1 MRFILFISI
10 FSISLFAQ
18 KITFQDEYDNNVTL
32 NNEAKK
38 VALFPI
44 PLASFSIA
52 VDGNTNRIQSI
63 NPIAKDII
71 NQGIL
76 GKIFKEANSLNTTG
90 INADFSPNIEELIKA
105 DLDFIVQW
113 GSFGSELYEPLKK
126 LGIAMALIK
135 FKGEENTIKWFE
147 MLGKAYKQE
156 ERVNSIL
163 KHRAEIRKNIEQM
176 KFKNQPKIAMFSSSA
191 GKLNL
196 AGKDTY
202 HDWAI
207 NLIGAKN
214 IAKHQGFRLVEPE
227 TFLALNP
234 DIIFIAST
242 DKTEPKYFY
251 NNKIFSKINAVK
263 NKKVYK
269 MPNGGF
275 RWDPPSQESPLSW
288 LWMTSMTHN
297 IDLDIKRHMQEM
309 YSFLYNYNLSENDM
323 DLILQIDVNK
333 NSSNYLEFFGKKE
346 DK

>member
-1 MRFILFISI
+1 
-10 FSISLFAQ
+10 
-18 KITFQDEYDNNVTL
+18 
-32 NNEAKK
+32 
-38 VALFPI
+38 
-44 PLASFSIA
+44 
-52 VDGNTNRIQSI
+52 
-63 NPIAKDII
+63 
-71 NQGIL
+71 
-76 GKIFKEANSLNTTG
+76 
-90 INADFSPNIEELIKA
+90 
-105 DLDFIVQW
+105 
-113 GSFGSELYEPLKK
+113 
-126 LGIAMALIK
+126 MALIK

-156 ERVNSIL
+156 ERVNNIL

-176 KFKNQPKIAMFSSSA
+176 KFENQPKIAMFSSSA
-191 GKLNL
+191 GKLSL

-288 LWMTSMTHN
+288 LWMISMAHN
-297 IDLDIKRHMQEM
+297 IDLDIKSHMQEM

>member
-1 MRFILFISI
+1 MRFIIFISI
-10 FSISLFAQ
+10 LSICLSAQ
-18 KITFQDEYDNNVTL
+18 KITFQDEYDNNITL

-52 VDGNTNRIQSI
+52 VDGNTKRIQSI
-63 NPIAKDII
+63 NPVAKDII

-76 GKIFKEANSLNTTG
+76 GKIFKEANSLNTAG
-90 INADFSPNIEELIKA
+90 IGADFSPNIEELIKA
-105 DLDFIVQW
+105 NPDFIVQW
-113 GSFGSELYEPLKK
+113 GSFDSGVYEPLKK

-156 ERVNSIL
+156 ERVKDIL
-163 KHRAEIRKNIEQM
+163 AHRAKIRKSIEEM
-176 KFKNQPKIAMFSSSA
+176 EFKDQPKAAMFSSSA
-191 GKLNL
+191 GKLRL

-202 HDWAI
+202 HDWALG
-207 NLIGAKN
+207 LIGAKN
-214 IAKHQGFRLVEPE
+214 IAKHQGFKLIEAE
-227 TFLALNP
+227 TLIVLNP
-234 DIIFIAST
+234 DIIFISAT
-242 DKTEPKYFY
+242 DSIEPKYFY

-288 LWMTSMTHN
+288 LWMTSLAHN
-297 IDLDIKRHMQEM
+297 IDLDIKRHMKEM
-309 YSFLYNYNLSENDM
+309 YSFLYNYNLNENDIS
-323 DLILQIDVNK
+323 LILQTDTNK
-333 NSSNYLEFFGKKE
+333 NSSNYLEFFSKKE
-346 DK
+346 SK

>member
-18 KITFQDEYDNNVTL
+18 KISFQDEYDNNVTL

-113 GSFGSELYEPLKK
+113 SSFSSELYEALKK

-176 KFKNQPKIAMFSSSA
+176 KFENQPKIAMLSSSA

-207 NLIGAKN
+207 NLMVLRI
-214 IAKHQGFRLVEPE
+214 
-227 TFLALNP
+227 
-234 DIIFIAST
+234 
-242 DKTEPKYFY
+242 
-251 NNKIFSKINAVK
+251 
-263 NKKVYK
+263 
-269 MPNGGF
+269 
-275 RWDPPSQESPLSW
+275 
-288 LWMTSMTHN
+288 
-297 IDLDIKRHMQEM
+297 
-309 YSFLYNYNLSENDM
+309 
-323 DLILQIDVNK
+323 
-333 NSSNYLEFFGKKE
+333 
-346 DK
+346 